1 MAKIKR
7 DPRLM
12 ELAKQFLEIY
22 DPTTADDVYDGL
34 KEMLGGTIESM
45 LESEMDDHLG
55 YPKGV
60 NVNHPENTRNGFS
73 KKTVKSTGG
82 PIEVNIPRDRKG
94 EFDPKV
100 VGKYKTDISDI
111 EEKIISM
118 YAKGMTT
125 RDIEDHVQDI
135 YGFSISA
142 SQISTITDK
151 IIPMIN
157 EWQTRPLESVYPV
170 VFMDAIHYHVR
181 QDGVIVKK
189 AVYNILGYTMD
200 GTKDILGMW
209 IGENESSKFWL
220 SVLNELKN
228 RGVQDILIA
237 CIDGLTGFK
246 EAINAVFGKT
256 KIQRCIIHQ
265 IRSSTRYVS
274 YKDIKALMADLKLVY
289 KAPTEKAASVN
300 LDKFEEKW
308 KTKYPACVKS
318 WRINWPELSAFFEYP
333 AELRTLIYTTN
344 AIEGYHRQLRKVTKT
359 KTVFPTDTA
368 VIKILYLAT
377 MDVMSKWT
385 QRIRNWD
392 KIESQIEILFE
403 NRLNPQK

>member
-12 ELAKQFLEIY
+12 ELAKKLLEIY

-34 KEMLGGTIESM
+34 KEMLCGTIESM
-45 LESEMDDHLG
+45 LEAEMDDHLG

-125 RDIEDHVQDI
+125 RDTEDHVQDI
-135 YGFSISA
+135 YGFSMSA

-157 EWQTRPLESVYPV
+157 ECQTRPLESVYPV

-200 GTKDILGMW
+200 GTK
-209 IGENESSKFWL
+209 
-220 SVLNELKN
+220 
-228 RGVQDILIA
+228 DILIA

-289 KAPTEKAASVN
+289 KAPTEKAASIN

-344 AIEGYHRQLRKVTKT
+344 AIE
-359 KTVFPTDTA
+359 DTTGSYG
-368 VIKILYLAT
+368 K
-377 MDVMSKWT
+377 
-385 QRIRNWD
+385 
-392 KIESQIEILFE
+392 
-403 NRLNPQK
+403 